1 MITAWS
7 AAIQTN
13 PFPLQILDACTKLA
27 DNLTNHSGAS
37 NSGEIEAGTMLADNL
52 TSQSDASNSGEI
64 DAVQSWQTIS
74 LIILMS

>member
-1 MITAWS
+1 MVSSYTDKPVPASNSSEI
-7 AAIQTN
+7 
-13 PFPLQILDACTKLA
+13 DACTKLA